1 MTTPE
6 LRPRCAVLALSG
18 SLRRGS
24 CNTRLLLAAAAAAP
38 AGMTIALDTVRLPMF
53 DEDIEAAEFGN
64 GALPALVARVAGAD
78 ALLIATPEY
87 NHSYSASIKNT
98 LDWLSRP
105 GAGAVLVDKPVAVIG
120 ATAGRWGTRLAQAA
134 LRQVLFA
141 CEAQV
146 LTGPALCLAAATEA
160 FDADGGLV
168 DAAARAGLDA
178 VLSGLLQA
186 SVGGPAS

>member
-1 MTTPE
+1 MTSQAVPAC
-6 LRPRCAVLALSG
+6 RSVLALSG
-18 SLRRGS
+18 SQRRGS
-24 CNTRLLLAAAAAAP
+24 YNTAMLLAAAVAAP
-38 AGMTIALDTVRLPMF
+38 AGVTVELATVGLPMF
-53 DEDIEAAEFGN
+53 DEDIEAAAFAT
-64 GALPALVARVAGAD
+64 GALPELVARVARAD

-87 NHSYSASIKNT
+87 NHSFSASIKNT

-120 ATAGRWGTRLAQAA
+120 ATAGRWGTRLAQSA

-146 LTGPALCLAAATEA
+146 LTGPALCLAAAADA
-160 FDADGGLV
+160 FDAQGRLL

-178 VLSGLLQA
+178 VLSGLMQA
-186 SVGGPAS
+186 SAPR